1 MGLTE
6 EQTAFRRGR
15 ILRILAESNNQGTGA
30 PMIRTLVR
38 SWGYKADTDTVAID
52 LAWLSRHGF
61 ATVRPIG
68 EGEFDIAKITQAG
81 RDIVSG
87 DLDVPGV
94 KLLED

>member
-1 MGLTE
+1 MNLTE
-6 EQTAFRRGR
+6 EQSQFRRGR
-15 ILRILAESNNQGTGA
+15 ILRILSESNDQGASA
-30 PMIRTLVR
+30 PLIRSMVR
-38 SWGYKADTDTVAID
+38 SWGYKADADSIAID

-61 ATVRPIG
+61 AVLRTLGDVELAR
-68 EGEFDIAKITQAG
+68 ITQAG

>member
-1 MGLTE
+1 MNLTE
-6 EQTAFRRGR
+6 EQSQFRRGR
-15 ILRILAESNNQGTGA
+15 ILRILAESNDQGASA
-30 PMIRTLVR
+30 PLVRSLVR
-38 SWGYKADTDTVAID
+38 SWGYKADADSIAID

-61 ATVRPIG
+61 ATVRQVG
-68 EGEFDIAKITQAG
+68 EVEMARITQAG